1 MDRLDQQ
8 LIEKIEEMRLAAGH
22 SDKPLGYQAWA
33 KEVGLQAA
41 TLFKFC
47 KGQMKGKRT
56 LGLQNIRTLAQIART
71 EKNNGLLFA
80 LAEYAIGVEFPGA
93 CQHNSRISKPGIW
106 ICCDCDQRIN
116 DERKILR

>member
-8 LIEKIEEMRLAAGH
+8 LIEKIEEMRMAAGP
-22 SDKPLGYQAWA
+22 SGKPLGYQAWA

-56 LGLQNIRTLAQIART
+56 LGLQNIRTLAQIAKT
-71 EKNNGLLFA
+71 EKNDGLLFA
-80 LAEYAIGVEFPGA
+80 LAAYALDI
-93 CQHNSRISKPGIW
+93 
-106 ICCDCDQRIN
+106 
-116 DERKILR
+116 KIPHAHE